1 MFSIDK
7 GSIHHK
13 LVVLK
18 HLKYWL
24 LFLLLAVFSAS
35 SVYCLRQNSTNMAD
49 LRAQV
54 KMADESG
61 KGVKDAISNLQHYV
75 AAHMNTE
82 GNTVYLEH
90 SHQRA
95 YDAKVA
101 EAVAKRNP
109 NSKRYDQ
116 AHTECKAKFPTS
128 FFNYTNCAHEKLGNL
143 ASGQDA
149 VANLKAPPAEAFTY
163 NFISPKWTPDLAGI
177 SLAITGVVAIAL
189 TLKIVLTI
197 LFVLLL
203 KSKHKHL
210 IG

>member
-24 LFLLLAVFSAS
+24 LFLLLAVFLAIN
-35 SVYCLRQNSTNMAD
+35 VYSLRQNSIGMTE
-49 LRAQV
+49 LREQV
-54 KMADESG
+54 KAADESG
-61 KGVKDAISNLQHYV
+61 KNIAKSISNLQNYV

-128 FFNYTNCAHEKLGNL
+128 FFNYTNCAHEKLGKL

-149 VANLKAPPAEAFTY
+149 LASLKAPPAEAFTY
-163 NFISPKWTPDLAGI
+163 NFISPKWTADLAGI
-177 SLAITGVVAIAL
+177 SLVLTGVVAIAL